1 MILFRGII
9 FLVRLL
15 YKGLYT
21 MDERIIKYCHG
32 ILSKE
37 EQEQLLKEAYKDP
50 ELKSRIIDCQHLHS
64 LLELTPERAD
74 REQGRKNYINFR
86 KLIKTQKRKVMLMS
100 FSRYAAIVVIAFVSA
115 WMLASYYFYVDQE
128 DKKELIAFQQE
139 LVVPAGQRA
148 ELTLPD
154 GTKVWLN
161 AGSKLSYPSFFE
173 KERKVFLS
181 GEGFFNVAKNE
192 KVPFIVST
200 GTIDVRALGTQFNVF
215 CYPGS
220 GYTGVYLQQ
229 GMVKAYFP
237 SLESEGVILSPKQY
251 LVQKG
256 KQLELSKMDPDELL
270 WREGIYTFKKQKL
283 GNIIR
288 KLELYYDVK
297 IIVKDQ
303 EILNYE
309 YVGKFRQRDGVLEIL
324 RLIQRIHKFNIQ
336 KDDELNQIVLSK

>member
-1 MILFRGII
+1 
-9 FLVRLL
+9 
-15 YKGLYT
+15 
-21 MDERIIKYCHG
+21 MDERIIKYCQG
-32 ILSKE
+32 VLPKQ
-37 EQEQLLKEAYKDP
+37 EQDQLLKEAYNKP
-50 ELKSRIIDCQHLHS
+50 ELKSQIIGYQHLHS
-64 LLELTPERAD
+64 LLELVPEKIDAQ
-74 REQGRKNYINFR
+74 QGSESYAGFRRLVNSRKR
-86 KLIKTQKRKVMLMS
+86 RVWLIS
-100 FSRYAAIVVIAFVSA
+100 FSRYAAILVIAFVSA
-115 WMLASYYFYVDQE
+115 WMLASYYFAGNLSRQQ
-128 DKKELIAFQQE
+128 KLIAFQQE
-139 LVVPAGQRA
+139 LVVPPGQRA

-181 GEGFFNVAKNE
+181 GEGFFDVAKNE

-200 GTIDVRALGTQFNVF
+200 GTIDVKALGTQFNVF

-220 GYTGVYLQQ
+220 DYIGVYLQQ
-229 GMVKAYFP
+229 GSVKAYFP
-237 SLESEGVILSPKQY
+237 SLESEGVVLSPEQY

-256 KQLELSKMDPDELL
+256 KRLELSTKDLDELL
-270 WREGIYTFKKQKL
+270 WRQGIYTFKRQKL
-283 GNIIR
+283 GSIIK

-297 IIVKDQ
+297 IIVKDP

-324 RLIQRIHKFNIQ
+324 RLIQRIHKFNIK

>member
-1 MILFRGII
+1 
-9 FLVRLL
+9 
-15 YKGLYT
+15 
-21 MDERIIKYCHG
+21 MDERIIKYCQG
-32 ILSKE
+32 VLPKQ
-37 EQEQLLKEAYKDP
+37 EQDQLLKEAYNKP
-50 ELKSRIIDCQHLHS
+50 ELKSQIIGYQHLHS
-64 LLELTPERAD
+64 LLELVPEKIDAQ
-74 REQGRKNYINFR
+74 QGSESYAGFRRLVNSRKR
-86 KLIKTQKRKVMLMS
+86 RVWLIS
-100 FSRYAAIVVIAFVSA
+100 FSRYAAILVIAFVSA
-115 WMLASYYFYVDQE
+115 WMLASYYFAGNLSRQQ
-128 DKKELIAFQQE
+128 ELIAFQQG
-139 LVVPAGQRA
+139 LVVPPGQRA

-181 GEGFFNVAKNE
+181 GEGFFDVAKNE

-200 GTIDVRALGTQFNVF
+200 GTIDVKALGTQFNVF

-220 GYTGVYLQQ
+220 DYTGVYLQQ
-229 GMVKAYFP
+229 GSVKAYFP
-237 SLESEGVILSPKQY
+237 SLESEGVVLSPEQY

-256 KQLELSKMDPDELL
+256 KRLELSTKDPDELL
-270 WREGIYTFKKQKL
+270 WRQGIYTFKRQKL
-283 GNIIR
+283 GSIIK

-297 IIVKDQ
+297 IIVKDP

-324 RLIQRIHKFNIQ
+324 RLIQRIHKFNIK

>member
-1 MILFRGII
+1 
-9 FLVRLL
+9 
-15 YKGLYT
+15 
-21 MDERIIKYCHG
+21 MDERIIKYCQG
-32 ILSKE
+32 NLSKE
-37 EQEQLLKEAYKDP
+37 EQDQLLKEAYKDP
-50 ELKSRIIDCQHLHS
+50 VLKSRIIDYQHLHS
-64 LLELTPERAD
+64 LLELTPERMD
-74 REQGRKNYINFR
+74 KEQGRINYACFR
-86 KLIKTQKRKVMLMS
+86 KLVNVQKRKVMLIS
-100 FSRYAAIVVIAFVSA
+100 FSRYAAIIVIAFVSA
-115 WMLASYYFYVDQE
+115 WMLASYYFSGNLAEQ
-128 DKKELIAFQQE
+128 KELIAFQQE
-139 LVVPAGQRA
+139 LLVPAGQRA

-200 GTIDVRALGTQFNVF
+200 GTIDVKALGTQFNVF

-220 GYTGVYLQQ
+220 DYTGVYLQQ
-229 GMVKAYFP
+229 GSVKAYFP
-237 SLESEGVILSPKQY
+237 SLESEGVVLSPEQY

-256 KQLELSKMDPDELL
+256 KRLELSTKDPDELL
-270 WREGIYTFKKQKL
+270 WRQGIYTFKRQKL
-283 GNIIR
+283 GSIIK

-297 IIVKDQ
+297 IIVKDP

-324 RLIQRIHKFNIQ
+324 RLIQRIHKFNIK